1 MLIGSDYFCVH
12 MDRIGI
18 RRHLSFILREFPE
31 TEEVISPKPRTL
43 FRFLKPQTQSPKR
56 F

>member
-18 RRHLSFILREFPE
+18 RRHLSFIFKG
-31 TEEVISPKPRTL
+31 VS
-43 FRFLKPQTQSPKR
+43 
-56 F
+56 